1 LPVVTHFGPRPV
13 AHNPTDFG
21 SFTVAPV
28 GSGIGAEVL
37 DVDLGQPVGPALQA
51 DLHRALLAWKV
62 LFFRDQR
69 ITAEQH
75 RDFGRLWG
83 ELEVHP
89 FLPEGDLPEVVRFA
103 KDESSR
109 GTENIWHSDVT
120 WRKVPSMGSILRA
133 IEVPALGGDT
143 LWADMAA
150 AYDGLPEDV
159 RQRIDGLTAVHD
171 FADSFGR
178 AMDPAKLAEMRKQF
192 PPAEH
197 PVVRTHPET
206 GRATIYVN
214 EIFTSYIAGVDPDES
229 DELLRLLCS
238 QARIPE
244 YQCRF
249 RWTPDSIAFWDN
261 RATQHYAVS
270 DYWPSARVMERVTVI
285 GDVPV

>member
-1 LPVVTHFGPRPV
+1 MPVATHFGPRPL
-13 AHNPTDFG
+13 AHNPTEFG
-21 SFTVAPV
+21 SFAVAPV

-37 DVDLGQPVGPALQA
+37 GVDLAEPVGPALQA
-51 DLHRALLAWKV
+51 DLRRALLDWKV
-62 LFFRDQR
+62 LFFRDQP

-89 FLPEGDLPEVVRFA
+89 FLPAGDLPEVVRFA

-133 IEVPALGGDT
+133 IEVPELGGDT

-159 RQRIDGLTAVHD
+159 RRRIDGLAAVHD

-178 AMDPAKLAEMRKQF
+178 AMDPAKLAEMREQF

-229 DELLRLLCS
+229 DELLRLLCA

-261 RATQHYAVS
+261 RSTQHYAVS